1 MIKIQME
8 KLLKHYLGT
17 QIEPEIIRVAS
28 EMFRSG
34 TLDTSSIPKDD
45 QTVIKALTYISL
57 DRAKALT
64 HPLGPEGQAMVR
76 DLEFAG
82 QICLTKRNKGFF
94 WHYKASHLQNNG
106 HKTASRRLSGVGA
119 SFCAQSHKISFCGL
133 YQPNRCLT
141 DFLSLRLT

>member
-1 MIKIQME
+1 MTKIQME
-8 KLLKHYLGT
+8 KLLKHYLRT

-82 QICLTKRNKGFF
+82 QVEIVSPSGIRASFGTTKPLSFRTM
-94 WHYKASHLQNNG
+94 AI
-106 HKTASRRLSGVGA
+106 RRLPAGSQAWEPLFVLNHTFQA
-119 SFCAQSHKISFCGL
+119 CDITIRYFVS
-133 YQPNRCLT
+133 
-141 DFLSLRLT
+141 

>member
-1 MIKIQME
+1 MTKIQME
-8 KLLKHYLGT
+8 KLLKHYLRT

-82 QICLTKRNKGFF
+82 QVGNCLTKRNKGFF

-106 HKTASRRLSGVGA
+106 NKTAPRRLSGVGA
-119 SFCAQSHKISFCGL
+119 SFCAQSHKISKCSM
-133 YQPNRCLT
+133 R
-141 DFLSLRLT
+141 

>member
-1 MIKIQME
+1 MTKIQME
-8 KLLKHYLGT
+8 KLLKHYLRT

-82 QICLTKRNKGFF
+82 QVEKMCLTNRNKGFY

-106 HKTASRRLSGVGA
+106 NKTAPRRLSGVGA
-119 SFCAQSHKISFCGL
+119 SFCAQSHNIL
-133 YQPNRCLT
+133 YCSESMAPA
-141 DFLSLRLT
+141 

>member
-1 MIKIQME
+1 MTKIQME
-8 KLLKHYLGT
+8 KLLKHYLRT
-17 QIEPEIIRVAS
+17 QIKPKIIRVAS

-82 QICLTKRNKGFF
+82 QVEIVSPSGIRASFGTTKPLIFRTM
-94 WHYKASHLQNNG
+94 AI
-106 HKTASRRLSGVGA
+106 RRLPVGSQA
-119 SFCAQSHKISFCGL
+119 
-133 YQPNRCLT
+133 
-141 DFLSLRLT
+141 

>member
-1 MIKIQME
+1 
-8 KLLKHYLGT
+8 
-17 QIEPEIIRVAS
+17 
-28 EMFRSG
+28 MFRSG

-82 QICLTKRNKGFF
+82 QVEKICLTKRNKGFF

-106 HKTASRRLSGVGA
+106 NKTASPSALRRGSLFLCSITQHTISG
-119 SFCAQSHKISFCGL
+119 CLISSS
-133 YQPNRCLT
+133 NV
-141 DFLSLRLT
+141 S